1 MKSRDTHRDFPQPAE
16 SAPSV
21 TVVIPARYGS
31 SRFPGKPLVM
41 LGRKPMVQHV
51 YEQAAAC
58 RVVTNVL
65 VATDDERIKQAVEG
79 FGGRAV
85 MVTGDYRTG
94 TDRVAGVARMFE
106 GDYFVNLQGD
116 EIPLQPDLLED
127 LIEPF
132 IKSGTGMGTLK
143 RTIDSTEDVHNPSVV
158 KVVTDQNGHAIYF
171 SRAPIPLVRDDA
183 SRRAVGGLHYIH
195 LGLYMYRRDTLLKLA
210 SLPTGRLEDA
220 EKLEQLRALEY
231 GIPIR
236 VWETTHASL
245 RVDRPEDVESVAVKL
260 HQFDVIKRELSALK
274 AAPVR

>member
-1 MKSRDTHRDFPQPAE
+1 MTKAT
-16 SAPSV
+16 PSV
-21 TVVIPARYGS
+21 MVVIPARYGS

-41 LGRKPMVQHV
+41 LGRKPMIQHV

-58 RVVTNVL
+58 RAVTEVL

-85 MVTGDYRTG
+85 MIIGDYRTG
-94 TDRVAGVARMFE
+94 TDRVAGVARMFD

-116 EIPLQPDLLED
+116 EIPLQPDLLAD

-132 IKSGTGMGTLK
+132 IKSGTGMGTLM
-143 RTIDSTEDVHNPSVV
+143 RTIDSTEDLHNPSVV
-158 KVVTDQNGHAIYF
+158 KVVRDHFGNAIYF
-171 SRAPIPLVRDDA
+171 SRAAIPLVRDDA

-220 EKLEQLRALEY
+220 EKLEQLRALEH

-236 VWETTHASL
+236 VWETTQVSL
-245 RVDRPEDVESVAVKL
+245 RVDTPDDVESVAEKL
-260 HQFDVIKRELSALK
+260 QEFDAIKRELGALK
-274 AAPVR
+274 AAPSR